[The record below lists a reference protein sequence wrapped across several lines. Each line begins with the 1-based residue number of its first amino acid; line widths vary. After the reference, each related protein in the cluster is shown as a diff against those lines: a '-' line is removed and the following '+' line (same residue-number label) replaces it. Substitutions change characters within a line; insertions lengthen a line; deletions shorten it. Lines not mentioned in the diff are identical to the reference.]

1 MTEQEAKKLVAQY
14 RYAIKMAERALR
26 DTEAHSLNPT
36 ARRNASLKYNKWL
49 DVEIENAAK
58 IISALT
64 GGNEKAADCH
74 APRVLAIGATK
85 QPKCNLGYT
94 MTRCAVLNLGL

>member
-1 MTEQEAKKLVAQY
+1 MTEQEAKRLVARY
-14 RYAIKMAERALR
+14 RYAVKAAERAFR

-36 ARRNASLKYNKWL
+36 ARRNATAKYNKWL

-64 GGNEKAADCH
+64 GGTE
-74 APRVLAIGATK
+74 
-85 QPKCNLGYT
+85 
-94 MTRCAVLNLGL
+94 